1 MDMNRMIALTHT
13 LRERVQSYGDALR
26 RSEAL
31 TRYALID
38 PLLRE
43 LGWDTEDPGI
53 VTPEYS
59 VDIYNGGIAR
69 ADYAL
74 THAGKPLI
82 LIEAKK
88 LGDPLLSGNAVEQG
102 IRGCINTAAD
112 IFVVTDG
119 QKWEIYDTRKRVPPP
134 EMKVVE
140 FDFIADLPS
149 QFCAKAV
156 ALWRN
161 GVLDGNIL
169 AAPTLEPTGG
179 GATPGVIE
187 QGGPVTTPAAPAYTP
202 TPATPPDPGEIWHPL
217 SEFEY
222 QEYVSPT
229 EIMFPDNSRAAFK
242 NWTQTKRD
250 IVQWLTSDGR
260 HLPLPISK
268 GNRNLVADSPAHP
281 DGKPFHR
288 TNSEVNGVYVDTN
301 FTRKDMIHN
310 IRIIIDHAGQDAT
323 QFKLRLR

>member
-1 MDMNRMIALTHT
+1 MDMDRMIALTHA
-13 LRERVQSYGDALR
+13 LRQRVQSYGDELR

-31 TRYALID
+31 TRYSLID

-43 LGWDTEDPGI
+43 LGWNTEDPGI

-74 THAGKPLI
+74 THNGKPLM

-88 LGDPLLSGNAVEQG
+88 LGEPLLSGNAVEQG

-119 QKWEIYDTRKRVPPP
+119 QKWEIYDTRQRVPPP

-169 AAPTLEPTGG
+169 AAPTLQPTGG
-179 GATPGVIE
+179 GATPGLRE
-187 QGGPVTTPAAPAYTP
+187 QGSLIT
-202 TPATPPDPGEIWHPL
+202 TPATPTYTPAPAPGEIWHPL

-222 QEYVSPT
+222 QEDVSLA
-229 EIMFPDNSRAAFK
+229 EIMFPDNSRVAFK
-242 NWTQTKRD
+242 NWTQNKRD

-268 GNRNLVADSPAHP
+268 GNRNLVADSPTHP

-301 FTRKDMIHN
+301 FTRKDMIQN
-310 IRIIIDHAGQDAT
+310 IRIIIRHAGQDAA
-323 QFKLRLR
+323 QFKVRLQ